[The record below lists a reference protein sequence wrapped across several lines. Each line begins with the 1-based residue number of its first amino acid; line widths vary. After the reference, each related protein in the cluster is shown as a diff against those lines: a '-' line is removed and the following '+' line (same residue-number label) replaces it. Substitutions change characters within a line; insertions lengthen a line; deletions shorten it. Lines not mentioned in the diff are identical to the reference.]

1 MHSNS
6 TGHFSTGVALPIH
19 SLEQLELIMSTQ
31 SVKLYRHALSGH
43 SHRVE
48 LLLSILQVP
57 TQLIDVDLRAG
68 AHKQPEFL
76 AMNAFGQVPVLD
88 DNGVVLADSN
98 AALVYLARAYGNDQW
113 LPSDPASAAAVQRWL
128 SVAAGQIAA
137 GPASAR
143 LVTVFGAPYNAE
155 ELIARSHALLKVLEG
170 ELGQRRFLVG
180 DGATIADIAAYAYI
194 AHAPEGNVSLT
205 EYPHVRAWLARIEA
219 LPGFVPMQKTPV
231 GLQCA

>member
-6 TGHFSTGVALPIH
+6 TGHLSTGAALPIH
-19 SLEQLELIMSTQ
+19 SLELLELTMSTQ
-31 SVKLYRHALSGH
+31 SVKLYRHPLSGH

-57 TQLIDVDLRAG
+57 TQLIDVDLLAG
-68 AHKQPEFL
+68 AHKQPDFL

-88 DNGVVLADSN
+88 DSGVVLADSN
-98 AALVYLARAYGNDQW
+98 AALVYLARTYGNDRW
-113 LPSDPASAAAVQRWL
+113 LPSDPAGSAAVQRWL
-128 SVAAGQIAA
+128 SVAAGQIAG

-170 ELGQRRFLVG
+170 ELGQRHFLVG
-180 DGATIADIAAYAYI
+180 NEATIADIAAYAYI
-194 AHAPEGNVSLT
+194 AHAPEGNVSLA
-205 EYPHVRAWLARIEA
+205 EYPQVRAWLARIEA
-219 LPGFVPMQKTPV
+219 LPGFVPMQKTLV